1 MLPKTELALS
11 IEALRGK
18 AIVRPASSERKK
30 PTLSSE
36 RHFSTS
42 TSTSRS
48 SESEESVRN
57 SSPATSEGDSSDQP
71 DDDAGSRKNH
81 DASAT
86 STAVEIVPR
95 SKLTGF
101 VLFGVHGSK
110 RLQNACLRLAQ
121 IDVAVCK
128 DDDSFFDEMTVQY
141 KKLRG
146 FLRLVLSI
154 WVFQTCE
161 FIMVWPPFVSAANGL
176 KKISFT
182 NRTRT
187 RSCQVLRRC
196 HFPKIETTTIMPVVI
211 LQSWVLCSTQTSTA
225 ANRRV

>member
-11 IEALRGK
+11 LETLRSK
-18 AIVRPASSERKK
+18 ATVRPTPSERKK
-30 PTLSSE
+30 PTSPSE

-42 TSTSRS
+42 TSTSQS
-48 SESEESVRN
+48 SESEVSAGN

-71 DDDAGSRKNH
+71 DDEAGSRKKN
-81 DASAT
+81 DALAT
-86 STAVEIVPR
+86 STAVEIVPL
-95 SKLTGF
+95 SNLSGF

-110 RLQNACLRLAQ
+110 HLQNACLRLAQ
-121 IDVAVCK
+121 IDVAVYK

-141 KKLRG
+141 RKLRG
-146 FLRLVLSI
+146 FLRRVFSI

-161 FIMVWPPFVSAANGL
+161 FIMVWPSIVNAANEL
-176 KKISFT
+176 KETSFT

-196 HFPKIETTTIMPVVI
+196 RLPRIETTNIISVVI
-211 LQSWVLCSTQTSTA
+211 LQS
-225 ANRRV
+225 

>member
-1 MLPKTELALS
+1 MLPKSELALS
-11 IEALRGK
+11 LEALRSK
-18 AIVRPASSERKK
+18 ATVRPAPSERKK
-30 PTLSSE
+30 STLPSE
-36 RHFSTS
+36 CHFSTS

-48 SESEESVRN
+48 SESEVSVGN

-71 DDDAGSRKNH
+71 DDEAGSRKNH

-86 STAVEIVPR
+86 STAVEIMPL
-95 SKLTGF
+95 SNLTGF

-121 IDVAVCK
+121 IDVTVYK

-141 KKLRG
+141 RKLRG
-146 FLRLVLSI
+146 FLRRVFSI

-161 FIMVWPPFVSAANGL
+161 FIMVRPSFVSAAYEL

-182 NRTRT
+182 NRTRM

-196 HFPKIETTTIMPVVI
+196 QVPKIETTNIISVVT
-211 LQSWVLCSTQTSTA
+211 LQS
-225 ANRRV
+225 